1 MTYHYDVVGLKAA
14 HVAIPRHSYLY
25 IHSATITQS
34 EGRLEGGK
42 AEERM
47 FKTLD
52 EGRRQEEWEAWHVIT
67 KVNPNPL
74 LAADLRIRV
83 EMKAEGGR
91 QRLWSDTE

>member
-1 MTYHYDVVGLKAA
+1 MGLKAA

-25 IHSATITQS
+25 IRSPTITQS
-34 EGRLEGGK
+34 EGRLEGGT
-42 AEERM
+42 AEEKM

-83 EMKAEGGR
+83 EMKAEGER
-91 QRLWSDTE
+91 QRLWSNTE